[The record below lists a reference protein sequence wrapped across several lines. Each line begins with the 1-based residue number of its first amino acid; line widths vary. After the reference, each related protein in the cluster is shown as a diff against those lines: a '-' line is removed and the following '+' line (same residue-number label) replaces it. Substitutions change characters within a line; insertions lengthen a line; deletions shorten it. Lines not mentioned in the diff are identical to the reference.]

1 MKQKTNRV
9 ALIACTAFLLLT
21 LSSTA
26 WAQGFEQ
33 MYVKAL
39 LDSAHRYERLKPA
52 YVNLQTITKLQD
64 ERYQASMLERR
75 TEREMYQVQVKG
87 LQEEVR
93 AGRKRERKK
102 LRNGLTIGAMIGIAI
117 GLITY

>member
-1 MKQKTNRV
+1 
-9 ALIACTAFLLLT
+9 
-21 LSSTA
+21 
-26 WAQGFEQ
+26 

-93 AGRKRERKK
+93 AGPRNRRKAFWRGFKA
-102 LRNGLTIGAMIGIAI
+102 GAASAI
-117 GLITY
+117 VTTAALILL